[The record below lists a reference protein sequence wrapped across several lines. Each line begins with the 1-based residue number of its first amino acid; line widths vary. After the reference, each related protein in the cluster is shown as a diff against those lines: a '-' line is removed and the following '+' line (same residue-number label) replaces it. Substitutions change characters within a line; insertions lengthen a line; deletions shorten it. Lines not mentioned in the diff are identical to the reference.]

1 MEPTDE
7 FAPTSAENI
16 QNDLARIQLTL
27 RDIHNNVNEIQ
38 NRTSPEELITYI
50 KNMENS
56 ILNLSNEFQSL
67 GEDNRREINRIFDE
81 IRRKLDTN
89 DYNSVNFHKIIQE
102 NLNKN
107 FKSIE
112 GRFVYVFRNI
122 ILLLIFFL
130 LFYIAAK

>member
-1 MEPTDE
+1 M
-7 FAPTSAENI
+7 
-16 QNDLARIQLTL
+16 
-27 RDIHNNVNEIQ
+27 HNNVNEIQ
-38 NRTSPEELITYI
+38 NRISSEELISYI
-50 KNMENS
+50 KNMEKS

-67 GEDNRREINRIFDE
+67 GEENRREINRIFDE
-81 IRRKLDTN
+81 IRRKLDMN
-89 DYNSVNFHKIIQE
+89 DYNVVNFHKLTQE

-122 ILLLIFFL
+122 ILLLIFLL